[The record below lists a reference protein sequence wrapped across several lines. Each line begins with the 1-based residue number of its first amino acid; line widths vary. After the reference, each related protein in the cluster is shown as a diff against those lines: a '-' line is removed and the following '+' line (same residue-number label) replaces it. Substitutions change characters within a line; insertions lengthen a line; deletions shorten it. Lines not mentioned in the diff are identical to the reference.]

1 MGERCGLARSP
12 PCVGGG
18 SYGEGG
24 VDGDADGEPQ
34 REVDHVV
41 LVPGAVGLRVDG
53 PQVHARARVGR
64 DQMYRYG
71 QMIKTV
77 EGALRNL
84 FQIALI
90 YMKIKYN
97 IIIGMSHYAGWLA
110 SFPL

>member
-1 MGERCGLARSP
+1 MGERCGLARLP

-64 DQMYRYG
+64 DQMYRDG
-71 QMIKTV
+71 LNDLTQSRV
-77 EGALRNL
+77 L
-84 FQIALI
+84 
-90 YMKIKYN
+90 
-97 IIIGMSHYAGWLA
+97 
-110 SFPL
+110 